1 MVDGNLL
8 GSAGFEKLGAPYS
21 EMDCQAF
28 VEWCLAQCGLKM
40 NLPGSNAWYREVLK
54 NGWAGS
60 PEECVKQFGKV
71 PAGAFLFIWKN
82 DGKEPEKYRQDG
94 LGNAS
99 HIGLVT
105 GKGEGAIHSSSSR
118 GCVAESRFAGKTIR
132 GGWNRVGLWTAQVR
146 YDVTAM
152 DPTVPD
158 PAEPET
164 ETAVVRAGQGST
176 VNTRQGPGTHYAL
189 SKAGRLPVGTVVE
202 ILKRAG
208 GWCRIRYT
216 DPDGA
221 VWYCWMKEE
230 FLVTDSVSDP
240 EEEPEETYSVIISGL
255 DLTQAKALQI
265 RYPDCKVEKGVG

>member
-8 GSAGFEKLGAPYS
+8 GSVGFEKLGAPYS

-132 GGWNRVGLWTAQVR
+132 GGWNRVGLWTEKVR

-152 DPTVPD
+152 DPAVPD

-164 ETAVVRAGQGST
+164 ETAVVRAGQGIT

-202 ILKRAG
+202 ILKRAS

-216 DPDGA
+216 DPAGA

-230 FLVTDSVSDP
+230 FLVTAEDA
-240 EEEPEETYSVIISGL
+240 EPDMYWTVTISGL
-255 DLTQAKALQI
+255 SEEDAKKLQEQ
-265 RYPDCKVEKGVG
+265 YPGCTVQKGVG